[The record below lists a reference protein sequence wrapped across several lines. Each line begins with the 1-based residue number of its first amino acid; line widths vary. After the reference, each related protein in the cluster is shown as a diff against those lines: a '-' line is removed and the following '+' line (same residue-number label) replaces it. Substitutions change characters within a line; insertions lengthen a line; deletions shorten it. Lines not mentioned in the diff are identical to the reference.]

1 MNSFFTGMA
10 VMAAAAGIWLWLKLK
25 KNKPAKE
32 IRILSTIEQLRA
44 IG

>member
-1 MNSFFTGMA
+1 MA